1 MSTPTITLTA
11 KDYAVLEGL
20 LGNPREAFAGAA
32 MLIRRKLHAAVPVFA
47 DDIASDVATINSRI
61 RYRINAGRVEERT
74 IVAAAHE
81 SILGIT
87 LQLNSPRGLALV
99 GLSAG
104 QSIASTREDGAEE
117 VLTLDAVL
125 YQPEAERRIDPVA
138 AIIADAMPASA
149 PPNAV
154 SHLSAFRLR
163 RAGRSLGQDRSHDHG
178 HDNGD
183 DPGPSAA

>member
-47 DDIASDVATINSRI
+47 DDIATDVATINSRI
-61 RYRINAGRVEERT
+61 RYRINGGRTEERT

-99 GLSAG
+99 GVSAG
-104 QSIASTREDGAEE
+104 QSVASTREDGAEE

-149 PPNAV
+149 APNAV

-163 RAGRSLGQDRSHDHG
+163 RTGQSSSHRHDHG

-183 DPGPSAA
+183 DPGPTAA